1 VRTRVGYA
9 GGRMENPTYRQM
21 GDHTETLQLDY
32 DASLISYG
40 ELLDIY
46 WNSHDPYRRIMSRQY
61 MNIIF
66 VHNEE
71 QERLARETLL
81 ERQQKG
87 TVYTE
92 IVPFAKFYLA
102 EDYHQKY
109 YLQGRFEFMQEFKL
123 IYPEFQDFVDST
135 AVARVNGYIAG
146 YGDATSLSRDLES
159 LGLSTSSS
167 ETLKRVVR

>member
-1 VRTRVGYA
+1 
-9 GGRMENPTYRQM
+9 MENPTYHQI

-32 DASLISYG
+32 DASVISYG

-66 VHNEE
+66 VHNGDQEE
-71 QERLARETLL
+71 LARETLL
-81 ERQQKG
+81 AQQQKG

-92 IVPFAKFYLA
+92 IVPYSKFYQA

-109 YLQGRFEFMQEFKL
+109 YLQSIFELTNEFKH
-123 IYPEFQDFVDST
+123 IYPDFQDFVDST
-135 AVARVNGYIAG
+135 AVARVNGYVAG
-146 YGDATSLSRDLES
+146 YGDAPSLSRELDNF
-159 LGLSTSSS
+159 GLSEGSA
-167 ETLKRVVR
+167 EILQRMVKR